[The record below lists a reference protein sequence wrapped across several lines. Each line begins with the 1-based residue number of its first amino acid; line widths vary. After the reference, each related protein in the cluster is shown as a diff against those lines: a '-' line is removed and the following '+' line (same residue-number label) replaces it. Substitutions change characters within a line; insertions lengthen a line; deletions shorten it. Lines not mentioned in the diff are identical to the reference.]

1 MKKVLALVLAVMM
14 LATTAFAL
22 DVGNPGAAGVAWD
35 DVEPGSS
42 IKIYPGAFAKE
53 TGAMPSEATFTS
65 EFFTITAKKFS
76 KGADLV
82 KEVKWNDDDECVEI
96 VLKDNFDLASPEKA
110 NLIIDTLK
118 VKCKKEVK
126 DGDDKLVG
134 KNTTWE
140 YVGDINH
147 KNDFGVG
154 YKLGEVTIKEDMD
167 LLVVD
172 SGVTSGLDLATGR
185 PGGNLT
191 DTKLVKFKAGDE
203 YGTVNIEFDDIAY
216 ASGRVY
222 KNDKVFLG
230 YDQKVNVD
238 LVKKYP
244 DADLTFLNLHATF
257 NSTMDF
263 EIYADEGSY
272 IYALKDGKLS
282 ATNLKW
288 DDDAYAFTGKVR
300 SMGSYVISDT
310 KLAVEATAGTNN
322 PDTGA
327 NDVVGIA
334 TALAAVALVSAAAVS
349 LKK

>member
-22 DVGNPGAAGVAWD
+22 DVGNPGTAGGPLN

-42 IKIYPGAFAKE
+42 IKIFPNAFAKD
-53 TGAMPSEATFTS
+53 GVRMDADATFTS
-65 EFFTITAKKFS
+65 EFFTITAKKLS
-76 KGADLV
+76 KGTDLV
-82 KEVKWNDDDECVEI
+82 KEIKWNDDDECIEI
-96 VLKDNFDLASPEKA
+96 VLKDNYDLQSPEKA
-110 NLIIDTLK
+110 NLIIENLK

-126 DGDDKLVG
+126 DGDTKLVG

-140 YVGDINH
+140 YVGDDVRDF
-147 KNDFGVG
+147 DFGVG
-154 YKLGEVTIKEDMD
+154 YKLGEIIIADDMD
-167 LLVVD
+167 IIVLD
-172 SGVTSGLDLATGR
+172 SGIPSFDRDINDV
-185 PGGNLT
+185 
-191 DTKLVKFKAGDE
+191 KLVKFKAGKE
-203 YGTVNIEFDDIAY
+203 YGTANIEFGEIAY

-244 DADLTFLNLHATF
+244 DADLTFLNMHATF

-263 EIYADEGSY
+263 EVYADEDSY

>member
-14 LATTAFAL
+14 LATTAFAV
-22 DVGNPGAAGVAWD
+22 DVGNPNGSGTAMD
-35 DVEPGSS
+35 DVEPGDS
-42 IKIYPGAFAKE
+42 IKIYPAAFGINPA
-53 TGAMPSEATFTS
+53 ATFTS

-76 KGADLV
+76 KGSDLV

-96 VLKDNFDLASPEKA
+96 VLKDNFDLQSPEKA

-118 VKCKKEVK
+118 VKCKKAVK
-126 DGDDKLVG
+126 DGDTTLVG
-134 KNTTWE
+134 KNTSHE
-140 YVGDINH
+140 YVGYGARE
-147 KNDFGVG
+147 NDFGVG
-154 YKLGEVTIKEDMD
+154 YKLGKVTIQDDMT
-167 LLVVD
+167 LRTVVD
-172 SGVTSGLDLATGR
+172 SGVVVGLDDRGI
-185 PGGNLT
+185 N
-191 DTKLVKFKAGDE
+191 DVKLVKFTAGNKD
-203 YGTVNIEFDDIAY
+203 YGTANIEFGDIAY

-222 KNDKVFLG
+222 KDDKVFLG
-230 YDQKVNVD
+230 YDQKVNVA

-272 IYALKDGKLS
+272 IYALKDNGMLS

-300 SMGSYVISDT
+300 TMGSYVISDT
-310 KLAVEATAGTNN
+310 KLAVESTAGTNN